1 MKNKKEKNKNKLSF
15 KEKLIATQLKP
26 IIDKIIYTCYM
37 VYIEDITAYTNN
49 EKTHEEFMNSVLE
62 KLKNE

>member
-1 MKNKKEKNKNKLSF
+1 MKKNKEKNKLSL
-15 KEKLIATQLKP
+15 KEKIIATQLKP

-49 EKTHEEFMNSVLE
+49 EKTHEEFMKEVLE
-62 KLKNE
+62 KLKGE